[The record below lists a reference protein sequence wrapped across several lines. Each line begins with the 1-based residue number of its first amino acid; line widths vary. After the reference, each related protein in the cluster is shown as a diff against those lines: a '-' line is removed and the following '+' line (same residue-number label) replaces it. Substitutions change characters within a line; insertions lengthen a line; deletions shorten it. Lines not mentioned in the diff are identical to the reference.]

1 MIGLVFMPYV
11 HYIDNFTAEHREIAN
26 MMDADQQG
34 STEKPSTVVNE
45 NSSAEHNV
53 EDTSKKSQKRRM
65 MTIFAIIAVVLAVA
79 IVAVAG
85 YGYWEKQHG
94 EERAYQQLQR
104 LSHKPVGMNDQGG
117 LPAFKASDY
126 NPAAPSVDIYVDYFC
141 PDCADLDHVIYPT
154 LKKLADARQINVYLH
169 PVNFLDAKTKNHYST
184 RSASVAAYISSHEPD
199 TLLDFTKAMFADDF
213 MPSSKNGKDITDK
226 QLSDLAMKA
235 GVGKSTAEA
244 ATNGAY
250 TDYVKTATKYT
261 LLHKALF
268 VDVGDE
274 HRFSSPTIVING
286 AMWTYRDMEKLG
298 NTDPALI
305 HVLGLE
311 PQDVGN
317 PKVTPSI
324 GSHGKALPIPK
335 QYL

>member
-1 MIGLVFMPYV
+1 MV
-11 HYIDNFTAEHREIAN
+11 NAN
-26 MMDADQQG
+26 QQG
-34 STEKPSTVVNE
+34 STGEPGTTVSE
-45 NSSAEHNV
+45 NRPAEYSIDDNSG
-53 EDTSKKSQKRRM
+53 TPQKRRII
-65 MTIFAIIAVVLAVA
+65 TVLAIIAVVIAVVIA
-79 IVAVAG
+79 TVAG

-94 EERAYQQLQR
+94 EERAYQQLQQ
-104 LSHKPVGMNDQGG
+104 LSQKPLGMNDQGG
-117 LPAFKASDY
+117 LPTFKASNY
-126 NPAAPSVDIYVDYFC
+126 NPEAPIVDIYVDYFC

-184 RSASVAAYISSHEPD
+184 RSASAAAYISSHEPD

-213 MPSSKNGKDITDK
+213 MPSPKNGKDITDK
-226 QLSDLAMKA
+226 QLSALARKA
-235 GVGKSTAEA
+235 GVSESTAEA
-244 ATNGAY
+244 ATNGTY
-250 TDYVKTATKYT
+250 TNYVKTATKYT

-286 AMWTYRDMEKLG
+286 AMWTYRDMKKLE

-305 HVLGLE
+305 HVLGLK

-335 QYL
+335 RYL

>member
-1 MIGLVFMPYV
+1 MPYV
-11 HYIDNFTAEHREIAN
+11 HYIDNFAAEHREIAN
-26 MMDADQQG
+26 MVDANQQG
-34 STEKPSTVVNE
+34 NTEEPGTAVSKNRPVEYNIE
-45 NSSAEHNV
+45 DNSR
-53 EDTSKKSQKRRM
+53 TQQKRRM
-65 MTIFAIIAVVLAVA
+65 MTVLAIIAAVLTVVIAT
-79 IVAVAG
+79 VAG

-94 EERAYQQLQR
+94 EERAYQQLQK
-104 LSHKPVGMNDQGG
+104 LSQKPIGMNDQGG
-117 LPAFKASDY
+117 LPTFKAINY
-126 NPAAPSVDIYVDYFC
+126 NPEAPSVDIYVDYFC
-141 PDCADLDHVIYPT
+141 PDCADLDHIVYPT
-154 LKKLADARQINVYLH
+154 LKKLADARQINLYLH
-169 PVNFLDAKTKNHYST
+169 PVNFLDPKTKNHYST

-199 TLLDFTKAMFADDF
+199 MLLDFTKAMFADNF
-213 MPSSKNGKDITDK
+213 MPSPKNGKDITDK

-235 GVGKSTAEA
+235 GVSKPTAVA
-244 ATNGAY
+244 ATNGTY
-250 TDYVKTATKYT
+250 TDYVTAATKYT

-286 AMWTYRDMEKLG
+286 AMWTYRDMEKLA

-335 QYL
+335 RYL

>member
-1 MIGLVFMPYV
+1 MV
-11 HYIDNFTAEHREIAN
+11 NAN
-26 MMDADQQG
+26 QQG
-34 STEKPSTVVNE
+34 NTGEASTAVNE
-45 NSSAEHNV
+45 NRSAEYNI
-53 EDTSKKSQKRRM
+53 EGNLRKPEKRRT
-65 MTIFAIIAVVLAVA
+65 MTVLAIIAAVLAVA
-79 IVAVAG
+79 IVTVAG
-85 YGYWEKQHG
+85 YGYWERQHG
-94 EERAYQQLQR
+94 EERAYQRLQK
-104 LSHKPVGMNDQGG
+104 LSQKPVGMNDQGG
-117 LPAFKASDY
+117 LPAFKASNY
-126 NPAAPSVDIYVDYFC
+126 NPEAPSVDIYVDYFC

-184 RSASVAAYISSHEPD
+184 RSATVAAYISSHEPD

-226 QLSDLAMKA
+226 QLSDLAIQV
-235 GVGKSTAEA
+235 GVSKSTAEA
-244 ATNGAY
+244 ATNGTY
-250 TDYVKTATKYT
+250 SDYVTRATKYT

-268 VDVGDE
+268 VDVGNE

-286 AMWTYRDMEKLG
+286 AMWTYRDMEKLE

-317 PKVTPSI
+317 PKAIPSI
-324 GSHGKALPIPK
+324 GSHSKALPIPM